1 MDLGVLLKGELS
13 RSGQNHYGLFVVYA
27 CLGWFVFL
35 SLSFHITGEQK
46 EGRIEIPYKFV
57 LNPLSDTSFLTFS
70 DSDSVLATLK
80 ENCKKPQTDS
90 RASFLCPRK
99 RELVSLEALLDHFFP
114 LLPAIFLI
122 HYITIGHPLSS
133 LWAWTSWNRYSCNWP
148 RYWCD
153 VDHRLIIE
161 WFYMF

>member
-80 ENCKKPQTDS
+80 ENCKKLQADS
-90 RASFLCPRK
+90 RASFICPRK
-99 RELVSLEALLDHFFP
+99 RESVSLPGSSPWPFLPSSACHIPDSLDYLCLPHEPELPGTAIPVTGPGTGVMLTIDWLLNGFVCFSH
-114 LLPAIFLI
+114 
-122 HYITIGHPLSS
+122 
-133 LWAWTSWNRYSCNWP
+133 
-148 RYWCD
+148 
-153 VDHRLIIE
+153 
-161 WFYMF
+161 

>member
-35 SLSFHITGEQK
+35 SRSFHITGEQE

-70 DSDSVLATLK
+70 DLRLSPCHLK
-80 ENCKKPQTDS
+80 
-90 RASFLCPRK
+90 RK
-99 RELVSLEALLDHFFP
+99 LQKTPDRQQSLFSLSQEKGVS
-114 LLPAIFLI
+114 
-122 HYITIGHPLSS
+122 
-133 LWAWTSWNRYSCNWP
+133 
-148 RYWCD
+148 
-153 VDHRLIIE
+153 
-161 WFYMF
+161 